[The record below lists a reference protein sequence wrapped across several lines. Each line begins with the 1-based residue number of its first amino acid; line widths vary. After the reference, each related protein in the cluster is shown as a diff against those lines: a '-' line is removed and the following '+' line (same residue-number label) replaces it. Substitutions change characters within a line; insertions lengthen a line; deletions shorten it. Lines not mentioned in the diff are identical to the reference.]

1 MIRSNPLSV
10 FPPNWQAEIV
20 VSDFGLK
27 ANVIFVQYVWQKNTP
42 NSKYMYSFLAYE
54 VKVQDPNIH
63 ADIK

>member
-1 MIRSNPLSV
+1 M
-10 FPPNWQAEIV
+10 V

-42 NSKYMYSFLAYE
+42 NLKYMYSFLAYE